1 MRLDRGTF
9 SSLAFTALAS
19 FALVACTGE
28 TPTGPE
34 TSAAASG
41 TVQAVTAASPGTGS
55 FRMHQ
60 GKATRDLGRLSDA
73 GWTCVAIPVLGVH
86 CFAPGAFASSPSVP
100 VLVFDTQDDDNPDAP
115 FLGTEVLIRA
125 DLYAGQPCVPEG
137 GGEYELLPASE
148 TGFPVDYRAC
158 HHYAH

>member
-1 MRLDRGTF
+1 MRLDRAAF
-9 SSLAFTALAS
+9 SSLAVTAMAS
-19 FALVACTGE
+19 FALAACTGE

-86 CFAPGAFASSPSVP
+86 CFAPGAFASSPSVQ
-100 VLVFDTQDDDNPDAP
+100 VLVFDTEDPEDPEAP

-125 DLYAGQPCVPEG
+125 DLYAGQPCPAEG
-137 GGEYELLPASE
+137 GGEYEFLPKEETGLPA
-148 TGFPVDYRAC
+148 DYRAC